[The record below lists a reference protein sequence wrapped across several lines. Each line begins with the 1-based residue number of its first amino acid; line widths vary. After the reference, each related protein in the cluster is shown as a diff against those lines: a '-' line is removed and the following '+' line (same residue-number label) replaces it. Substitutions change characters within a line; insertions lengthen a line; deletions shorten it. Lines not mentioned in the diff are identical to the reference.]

1 VLHVAQISFFID
13 RQRRAPEQ
21 LLLDW
26 HSLPDVARA
35 AAGAGMRVSVVQA
48 SRVEARFMRDG
59 VDYHFISP
67 GADGAL
73 LARSPCFVALMRE
86 LAPDVVHVHG
96 LDFGRE
102 VSALRNAIPT
112 TPILLQD
119 HASQVPR
126 IWRRRDFRR
135 GARDADGIAFCARD
149 QAVPFSRAGLFASET
164 EIFEIP
170 ESTTTFT
177 PGDRAAARAATGLTG
192 DPAVLWV
199 GHLNSNK
206 DPLTV
211 LDGIARATHA
221 LPGLSLWCC
230 HATAPLL
237 DRVQA
242 RVAED
247 ARLTGRVRLLG
258 HVTRDRV
265 QELMRAAD
273 VFVLG
278 SHREGSGY
286 SVIEAL
292 ATGLPAVVTDIPSFR
307 ALVGTGHDSAGVLWP
322 CGDSA
327 ALASALAACASQRRD
342 ARERALIRFA
352 AELSS
357 DAVGRKLAAA
367 YRKLVSRSGR
377 DRVRQAVHGP

>member
-1 VLHVAQISFFID
+1 VPHVAQISFFVD
-13 RQRRAPEQ
+13 RERRAPEQ
-21 LLLDW
+21 LLIDW

-48 SRVEARFMRDG
+48 SLIESRFTHDG

-67 GADGAL
+67 EAEGAL
-73 LARSPCFVALMRE
+73 LARSPRFVALIRE

-102 VSALRNAIPT
+102 VSALRKSIPM
-112 TPILLQD
+112 TPVLLQD
-119 HASQVPR
+119 HASRVPR
-126 IWRRRDFRR
+126 LWRRRDFRR
-135 GARDADGIAFCARD
+135 GAREADGVAFCARE
-149 QAVPFSRAGLFASET
+149 QAEPFRGAGLFAPTT
-164 EIFEIP
+164 EVFEIP
-170 ESTTTFT
+170 ESTTTFG
-177 PGDRAAARAATGLTG
+177 PGDRAAARAATGVTG
-192 DPAVLWV
+192 NPAVLWV
-199 GHLNSNK
+199 GHLDPNK

-211 LDGIARATHA
+211 LDGIARATSA

-230 HATAPLL
+230 YATAPLL
-237 DRVQA
+237 EQITA

-247 ARLTGRVRLLG
+247 VRLTGRVHLLG
-258 HVTRDRV
+258 RVTRDRV

-307 ALVGTGHDSAGVLWP
+307 ALVGSGQDSAGMLWP
-322 CGDSA
+322 CGDPESL
-327 ALASALAACASQRRD
+327 ALALVACASRAQEY
-342 ARERALIRFA
+342 RERALTRFA
-352 AELSS
+352 AEMSA
-357 DAVGRKLAAA
+357 DAVGRKLACA
-367 YRKLVSRSGR
+367 YRELVSRAGGKGAPR
-377 DRVRQAVHGP
+377 AALGP